1 MKFLIA
7 LASLGVSL
15 ASASAHFIFILPP
28 LNGSPARV
36 VLNDGPIP
44 DPKASLEAFP
54 LKEFAV
60 LADDGKPTEKKLT
73 PVKDK
78 SASFWAFDADANLG
92 AGIAASIDYGVVN
105 RGEGER
111 YLVRH
116 HAKLVQTLSATLQ
129 PTGLPIEITPKQEG
143 SGIAFIVTI
152 NQKPAANYDVVVYEP
167 DHAKVKVAKTDL
179 AGQTATFSTAGTYAV
194 RVSTTDATAGEFE
207 GRRYKAVKHYSTLVV
222 ALPTR

>member
-36 VLNDGPIP
+36 VLNDGPVP
-44 DPKASLEAFP
+44 DSKASLEAFP
-54 LKEFAV
+54 IKEFTV
-60 LADDGKPTEKKLT
+60 LANDGKSSEKKLT

-78 SASFWAFDADANLG
+78 SESFWAFDAHANLG
-92 AGIAASIDYGVVN
+92 AGIVSSIDYGVVN

-116 HAKLVQTLSATLQ
+116 HAKLVHALSATLQ
-129 PTGLPIEITPKQEG
+129 PIGLPIEITPKPVG
-143 SGIAFIVTI
+143 SGVAFLVTI
-152 NQKPAANYDVVVYEP
+152 NQKPAANVDVIVYEP
-167 DHAKVKVAKTDL
+167 DQAKVKVVKTDL
-179 AGQTATFSTAGTYAV
+179 AGQTPTFSTTGTYAV
-194 RVSTTDATAGEFE
+194 RISQTDATAGEFE
-207 GRRYKAVKHYSTLVV
+207 GRRFKAVKHYSTLVV
-222 ALPTR
+222 TLPSR